1 MARVRTKEKNIGDQW
16 RTGLLLHGLQ
26 GLCINNQDVHGERI
40 NNTMNKDSH
49 LIFEQYDDVLKS
61 AASLPK
67 PKSKIQVV
75 TQWDKNDIDKSQV
88 HIEGFGVLILGQLKD
103 NVAAKLEDLAKR
115 IKNNEPDFVLKRI
128 TEKYSALMRFIKTLV
143 LAEKDVEHMRRAG
156 QLTGIAKRSF

>member
-1 MARVRTKEKNIGDQW
+1 
-16 RTGLLLHGLQ
+16 
-26 GLCINNQDVHGERI
+26 
-40 NNTMNKDSH
+40 MNKDSH

-88 HIEGFGVLILGQLKD
+88 HIEGFGVLTLGQLKD
-103 NVAAKLEDLAKR
+103 NVAGKLEDLAKR
-115 IKNNEPDFVLKRI
+115 IRNNEPDFALKRI

>member
-1 MARVRTKEKNIGDQW
+1 
-16 RTGLLLHGLQ
+16 
-26 GLCINNQDVHGERI
+26 
-40 NNTMNKDSH
+40 MNKDSH

-88 HIEGFGVLILGQLKD
+88 HIEGFGVLTLGQLKD
-103 NVAAKLEDLAKR
+103 NVAGKLEDLAKR
-115 IKNNEPDFVLKRI
+115 IRNNEPDFALKRI

-143 LAEKDVEHMRRAG
+143 LAEKDIEHMRRAG
-156 QLTGIAKRSF
+156 QLPGIAKRSF

>member
-1 MARVRTKEKNIGDQW
+1 
-16 RTGLLLHGLQ
+16 
-26 GLCINNQDVHGERI
+26 
-40 NNTMNKDSH
+40 
-49 LIFEQYDDVLKS
+49 VL
-61 AASLPK
+61 
-67 PKSKIQVV
+67 
-75 TQWDKNDIDKSQV
+75 T
-88 HIEGFGVLILGQLKD
+88 LGQLKD